1 MSGHFGKY
9 RGKVVNNVDPMQL
22 GRVQV
27 SAPSVLGEGRMSW
40 AMPCVPYAGPRVG
53 FFAVPPVGASV
64 WVEFEGGDLDYPI
77 WAGCF
82 WQTGEL
88 PATPALAQTKV
99 WKTEGVTVK
108 LNDLPGAGGLTLEVG
123 PPLVAMPLKVVLGA
137 KGLELTHGT
146 SSVKLGPVS
155 VTINNGALEVM

>member
-1 MSGHFGKY
+1 
-9 RGKVVNNVDPMQL
+9 
-22 GRVQV
+22 
-27 SAPSVLGEGRMSW
+27 
-40 AMPCVPYAGPRVG
+40 
-53 FFAVPPVGASV
+53 
-64 WVEFEGGDLDYPI
+64 VEFEGGDLDYPI